1 MKIEQKRFIVS
12 GKRVRWRLEH
22 LRNNLGSTEENEPF
36 TCKQK
41 KNLASSI
48 RIAFRGF
55 VI

>member
-1 MKIEQKRFIVS
+1 MKIEKKRFIVF

-22 LRNNLGSTEENEPF
+22 LRTNLGRTGENEPF

-48 RIAFRGF
+48 HIAFRGF
-55 VI
+55 II